1 MSLMLVSV
9 AHAADV
15 QRASDMGADLVV
27 HAGSVTSSDGKI
39 WHIAPLAAAA
49 AFQKPEGAGLCLA
62 RVEAQNAPDVA
73 TLARWKSQGLD
84 GLLIDTGTAE
94 GARLLAHL
102 TIAHLA
108 ALVSAAHALGLI
120 CGFSGALE
128 APDVPRLLSLNPD
141 ILGFRLDIL
150 GEKDVRIIRDLIPS
164 KRIAPETKLDRRV
177 LPVRPQATERNVE
190 TDRIFVHD
198 LVLEAS
204 IGAYDFERG
213 ITQKVRF
220 NVDVDVTRVPHHGD
234 DMREVFSYDLIIDAI
249 HLILGHGHVA
259 LVETLAEHVA
269 ESVLSHPRVQRA
281 IVKVEKLSVINGA
294 VGVEI
299 RRERL
304 VEAARIHKLFPDAA
318 EN

>member
-1 MSLMLVSV
+1 M
-9 AHAADV
+9 
-15 QRASDMGADLVV
+15 
-27 HAGSVTSSDGKI
+27 
-39 WHIAPLAAAA
+39 
-49 AFQKPEGAGLCLA
+49 C
-62 RVEAQNAPDVA
+62 
-73 TLARWKSQGLD
+73 
-84 GLLIDTGTAE
+84 
-94 GARLLAHL
+94 
-102 TIAHLA
+102 
-108 ALVSAAHALGLI
+108 
-120 CGFSGALE
+120 
-128 APDVPRLLSLNPD
+128 
-141 ILGFRLDIL
+141 
-150 GEKDVRIIRDLIPS
+150 IRDS
-164 KRIAPETKLDRRV
+164 
-177 LPVRPQATERNVE
+177 VE

-234 DMREVFSYDLIIDAI
+234 DMREGFSYDLIIDAI
-249 HLILGHGHVA
+249 HLILGQGHVA

-269 ESVLSHPRVQRA
+269 ESVLSHLRVQRA